1 MITIRERKRE
11 REREK
16 ELQFSKAKNM
26 KERRI
31 GGSEGGKDK
40 TGWRGGMLQKGGSHS
55 TRR

>member
-31 GGSEGGKDK
+31 GGSEGGKEE
-40 TGWRGGMLQKGGSHS
+40 TGWRGRTLQKGGSLL